1 MRVDCGKKEMII
13 VKNMI
18 VFLEMSWAGN
28 YRYYLMYDSFSIGDE
43 QDYHVLLNENS
54 EEEETSENERDS
66 LFNSF
71 TDDMDEMLENIKQK
85 ERFSS
90 ECI

>member
-1 MRVDCGKKEMII
+1 MEPSLSTARQVLVARERASYYRSPAGLLEGMASSLPPSAHSKMRVDCGKKETII

-43 QDYHVLLNENS
+43 
-54 EEEETSENERDS
+54 
-66 LFNSF
+66 
-71 TDDMDEMLENIKQK
+71 
-85 ERFSS
+85 
-90 ECI
+90 

>member
-28 YRYYLMYDSFSIGDE
+28 YRYYLMYDPFSIVDE
-43 QDYHVLLNENS
+43 
-54 EEEETSENERDS
+54 
-66 LFNSF
+66 
-71 TDDMDEMLENIKQK
+71 
-85 ERFSS
+85 
-90 ECI
+90 

>member
-1 MRVDCGKKEMII
+1 MTFSLPPSAHSKMRVDCGKKETII

-43 QDYHVLLNENS
+43 
-54 EEEETSENERDS
+54 
-66 LFNSF
+66 
-71 TDDMDEMLENIKQK
+71 
-85 ERFSS
+85 
-90 ECI
+90 

>member
-13 VKNMI
+13 VKSMI
-18 VFLEMSWAGN
+18 VFLEMSWVEN
-28 YRYYLMYDSFSIGDE
+28 YRYYLMYNPFSIVDE

-90 ECI
+90 ECM

>member
-1 MRVDCGKKEMII
+1 MRVDCGKKETII

-18 VFLEMSWAGN
+18 VFLEMSWVEN
-28 YRYYLMYDSFSIGDE
+28 YRYYLMYNPFSIGDE